1 MKNCSYRTREEV
13 ENIRNTRD
21 PILLLRSRILT
32 SNLATNDE
40 LKSVEKQAKDE
51 VIQKKTCSIL

>member
-51 VIQKKTCSIL
+51 VIQKKNM